1 MGVKMILELSFGVVG
16 GANLGLEKSW
26 EFIQNLMKRYP
37 HATWKRIINWKK
49 GKGKYI
55 IEID

>member
-1 MGVKMILELSFGVVG
+1 MEVDVIIELSFGFVG

-26 EFIQNLMKRYP
+26 GLIQNLMKKYP
-37 HATWKRIINWKK
+37 HATWRRIINWKK

>member
-1 MGVKMILELSFGVVG
+1 MEDNMILELSFGVVG

-26 EFIQNLMKRYP
+26 GLIQNLMIKYP
-37 HATWKRIINWKK
+37 HATWKKIINWKK
-49 GKGKYI
+49 GRGKYI